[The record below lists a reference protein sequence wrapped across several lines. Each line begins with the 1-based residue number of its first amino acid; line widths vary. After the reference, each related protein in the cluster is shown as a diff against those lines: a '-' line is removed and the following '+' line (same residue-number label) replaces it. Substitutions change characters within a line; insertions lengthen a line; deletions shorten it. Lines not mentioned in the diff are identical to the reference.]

1 MGEPGAGAE
10 PGYGDGDGDGD
21 GEERERAQT
30 HEREQE
36 QEHEQEQELRILLER
51 AVPRLPAPEE
61 RLRRVRERVRRA
73 RRRRRTGGAA
83 AAAVTGLV
91 LAGTFLPGVLR
102 GGPQPLP
109 PAAPGPSVTD
119 WRDSAAQDPTGQ
131 RDPAAS
137 QDPTASPTPTP
148 TQEPPAPG
156 DRYRFEPVA
165 GLVLRLTGDWRALD
179 MPEDGGLKLT
189 ALGYVSSEPLT
200 AYERPCVP
208 KTKGGCLPVRS
219 LPPGGALVTFEPLN
233 GLATPA
239 KVQRP
244 PVLHASDDPSP
255 DCRVIG
261 GTRQFTGLLGDKAV
275 PATAVAVTLCVS
287 GDAPGTAEDVS
298 AMVTGAD
305 FGKGTGTAS
314 PPTRPPSFP

>member
-1 MGEPGAGAE
+1 MGEPGAGTE
-10 PGYGDGDGDGD
+10 PGYGDGDG
-21 GEERERAQT
+21 EER
-30 HEREQE
+30 
-36 QEHEQEQELRILLER
+36 EQEQELRILLER

-102 GGPQPLP
+102 GGPQPQPQPLP
-109 PAAPGPSVTD
+109 PAAPGPSVTE
-119 WRDSAAQDPTGQ
+119 WRDSAGQDPTG
-131 RDPAAS
+131 RPDRAAS
-137 QDPTASPTPTP
+137 QDPTASPTPTPTP

-165 GLVLRLTGDWRALD
+165 GLILRLPEHWQALD
-179 MPEDGGLKLT
+179 MPEDGALKLT

-200 AYERPCVP
+200 AYGRPCVR
-208 KTKGGCLPVRS
+208 KSKDACLPVRS
-219 LPPGGALVTFEPLN
+219 LRPGGALVTFEPLN

>member
-10 PGYGDGDGDGD
+10 PGYGDGDGDG
-21 GEERERAQT
+21 EERERA

-36 QEHEQEQELRILLER
+36 QEQEQEQEHEQELRILLER

-102 GGPQPLP
+102 GGPQPQPLP
-109 PAAPGPSVTD
+109 PAAPGPSVTER
-119 WRDSAAQDPTGQ
+119 RDSAAQDPTG
-131 RDPAAS
+131 RPDRAAS
-137 QDPTASPTPTP
+137 QTPTPTP

-165 GLVLRLTGDWRALD
+165 GLILRLPEHWQALD
-179 MPEDGGLKLT
+179 MPEDGALKLT

-200 AYERPCVP
+200 AYGRPCVP

-275 PATAVAVTLCVS
+275 PATAVAITLCVS

>member
-1 MGEPGAGAE
+1 MGE
-10 PGYGDGDGDGD
+10 PGYGDQNGH
-21 GEERERAQT
+21 GEESERARAQEHEDERERD
-30 HEREQE
+30 
-36 QEHEQEQELRILLER
+36 QEQELRILLER

-61 RLRRVRERVRRA
+61 RLRRVRDRVRRA

-102 GGPQPLP
+102 GGPQPQPLP
-109 PAAPGPSVTD
+109 PAAPGPSVTE
-119 WRDSAAQDPTGQ
+119 WRDSALQDPTG
-131 RDPAAS
+131 RPDPAAS
-137 QDPTASPTPTP
+137 QDSTASPTP
-148 TQEPPAPG
+148 TQEPPTPG
-156 DRYRFEPVA
+156 DGYRFESIA
-165 GLVLRLTGDWRALD
+165 GLTLRLPGNWQALD
-179 MPEDGGLKLT
+179 MPGDGGTKLT

-200 AYERPCVP
+200 AYGRPCVR
-208 KTKGGCLPVRS
+208 KTKDACLPVRS
-219 LPPGGALVTFEPLN
+219 LRPGGALVTFEPLN

-244 PVLHASDDPSP
+244 PVLHASDGPSP

-314 PPTRPPSFP
+314 PPTRSSSFP